1 MDKVTGKIKR
11 ISDQMNPIQAEIDN
25 LERNINEW
33 IASHS
38 DLGLTSIDAIRT
50 KTQEIQSR
58 GRAVS
63 SQSHQRAIS
72 SEEKLFR
79 QKEAQ
84 LALPEG
90 GIETVNAR
98 FQEQEEKMTNITREI
113 ANHTENY
120 KGLAQ
125 THQFLSGKYAKLQ
138 EFLSVTIQT
147 VFEEY
152 CAHKEYR
159 GKLTFDHE
167 KKTLVSKVDVNS
179 RDGARRES
187 SFGGHKQLSGG
198 ENSYSNVCLLLAL
211 SSVSPC
217 PWQVLDEFDVF
228 M

>member
-1 MDKVTGKIKR
+1 
-11 ISDQMNPIQAEIDN
+11 MNPIQTEIDKFQ
-25 LERNINEW
+25 RQIDEW
-33 IASHS
+33 MASHS
-38 DLGLTSIDAIRT
+38 DLGYNSIDAIRR
-50 KTQEIQSR
+50 KAQEIQSCGR
-58 GRAVS
+58 GVS
-63 SQSHQRAIS
+63 SQSHQKAIFA
-72 SEEKLFR
+72 EEKLFR
-79 QKEAQ
+79 QKEAK

-120 KGLAQ
+120 KGLADA
-125 THQFLSGKYAKLQ
+125 HKKFSEKYAKLQ
-138 EFLSVTIQT
+138 EFLSATIQDT
-147 VFEEY
+147 FEIY
-152 CAHKEYR
+152 CEHKNYI